1 VDAVGADLAC
11 AMKIGFVAP
20 YDWAVPGGVK
30 HHIEALD
37 QEFRAGGHEVKIIA
51 ASARGKRAQEERPA
65 NLIEIEG
72 PVVPL
77 PTSGSEAR
85 VVLSSRFSYRVKAI
99 LSRERFDV
107 IHLHEPLMPVICPL
121 ALYHSKVHPQT
132 LVLGTFHAYRERSA
146 AYKYGRRILGRCLGR
161 LDGRIVVSEAAREY
175 TARYFPGDYRV
186 ISNGVDLSCFGD
198 SSLAPVPEFA
208 DGRPNILFVGRLEK
222 RKGFV
227 HLLRAFVGVQAKM
240 PQARLLVAGAFD
252 QKQMEPFARQVE
264 ACGLHE
270 VHFIS
275 WPSKEMLARFYR
287 TADVVC
293 APSTGFESFGLILV
307 EAMAAG
313 RPVVTSDIPGY
324 REVVR
329 HEIEGLL
336 VPPGDEEGL
345 AAALLQL
352 LANKEQQERMGLN
365 GRARASLYAWNRV
378 ASDILAYYDELLK
391 QRG

>member
-1 VDAVGADLAC
+1 
-11 AMKIGFVAP
+11 MKIGFVAP

-30 HHIEALD
+30 HHIEALA

-51 ASARGKRAQEERPA
+51 ASSPNKHSQEHLPP
-65 NLIEIEG
+65 NLIQIEG

-85 VVLSSRFSYRVKAI
+85 VVLSSRFSHRVRAI

-107 IHLHEPLMPVICPL
+107 IHLHEPLMPIICPL

-132 LVLGTFHAYRERSA
+132 LVLGTFHAYREKNA
-146 AYKYGRRILGRCLGR
+146 GYQYGRRILGRCLDR

-186 ISNGVDLSCFGD
+186 ISNGVDLSRFGD
-198 SSLAPVPEFA
+198 SSLAPIPEFA
-208 DGRPNILFVGRLEK
+208 DGRPSILFVGRLEK

-240 PQARLLVAGAFD
+240 PQARLIVAGAFD
-252 QKQMEPFARQVE
+252 QKQEEPFAHQAE
-264 ACGLHE
+264 AYGLHD
-270 VHFIS
+270 VHFES
-275 WPSKEMLARFYR
+275 WPSNEMLARFYR
-287 TADVVC
+287 TADLLC
-293 APSTGFESFGLILV
+293 APSTGFESFGLVLV
-307 EAMAAG
+307 EALAAG

-329 HEIEGLL
+329 NEVEGLL

-345 AAALLQL
+345 AAALLRL
-352 LANKEQQERMGLN
+352 LADKELQERMGRN
-365 GRARASLYAWNRV
+365 GRERAASFAWNRV
-378 ASDILAYYDELLK
+378 AAEVLAYYNELGE
-391 QRG
+391 QRRLRDHGLS

>member
-1 VDAVGADLAC
+1 
-11 AMKIGFVAP
+11 MKIGFVAP

-37 QEFRAGGHEVKIIA
+37 QEFRAAGHEVKIIA
-51 ASARGKRAQEERPA
+51 TSSPNKHPQEQMPP
-65 NLIEIEG
+65 NLIQIEG
-72 PVVPL
+72 PAVPL

-85 VVLSSRFSYRVKAI
+85 VVLSSRPSHRVKAI
-99 LSRERFDV
+99 LSQEHFDV
-107 IHLHEPLMPVICPL
+107 IHLHEPLMPLICPL

-132 LVLGTFHAYRERSA
+132 LVLGTFHAYREKNA
-146 AYKYGRRILGRCLGR
+146 GYKYGRRIFCRWLGR
-161 LDGRIVVSEAAREY
+161 LDGRIVVSEAAKGY
-175 TARYFPGDYRV
+175 IARYFPGDYRV
-186 ISNGVDLSCFGD
+186 ISNGVDLSRFGD

-222 RKGFV
+222 RKGFI
-227 HLLRAFVGVQAKM
+227 HLLQAFVGVQAKM
-240 PQARLLVAGAFD
+240 PQARLIVAGAFSD
-252 QKQMEPFARQVE
+252 KQVEPFARQVE
-264 ACGLHE
+264 ASGLRE

-275 WPSKEMLARFYR
+275 WPSNDMLARFYR

-293 APSTGFESFGLILV
+293 APSTGFESFGLVLV

-329 HEIEGLL
+329 NEVEGLL

-345 AAALLQL
+345 AVALLRL
-352 LANKEQQERMGLN
+352 LADKEQQGRMGRN
-365 GRARASLYAWNRV
+365 GRVRAASFAWNRV
-378 ASDILAYYDELLK
+378 AAEVLAYYNELLK
-391 QRG
+391 QRGLRDHGLS

>member
-1 VDAVGADLAC
+1 
-11 AMKIGFVAP
+11 MKIGFVAP

-37 QEFRAGGHEVKIIA
+37 QEFRAAGHEVKIIA
-51 ASARGKRAQEERPA
+51 ASSPDKHAREHLSP
-65 NLIEIEG
+65 NLIQIKG

-85 VVLSSRFSYRVKAI
+85 VVLSSRFSHQVKEI

-121 ALYHSKVHPQT
+121 ALHHSKIHPQT
-132 LVLGTFHAYRERSA
+132 LVLGTFHAYREKNA
-146 AYKYGRRILGRCLGR
+146 GYKYGRRIFHRLLGR
-161 LDGRIVVSEAAREY
+161 LDGRIVVSEAAKGY
-175 TARYFPGDYRV
+175 IARYFPGDYRV
-186 ISNGVDLSCFGD
+186 ISNGVDLARFGD
-198 SSLAPVPEFA
+198 HSLAPVPEFA

-222 RKGFV
+222 RKGFI
-227 HLLRAFVGVQAKM
+227 HLLRAFVEVQAKM
-240 PQARLLVAGAFD
+240 PQARLIVAGAFD
-252 QKQMEPFARQVE
+252 EKQMEPFAHQVE
-264 ACGLHE
+264 ADGLQD

-275 WPSKEMLARFYR
+275 WPPNDMLARLYR

-329 HEIEGLL
+329 HEVEGLL
-336 VPPGDEEGL
+336 VPPGDEESL
-345 AAALLQL
+345 AAALLRL
-352 LANKEQQERMGLN
+352 LADKEEQERMGRN
-365 GRARASLYAWNRV
+365 GRARAGLYVWNRV
-378 ASDILAYYDELLK
+378 ASDILAYYDELLE
-391 QRG
+391 QRRLKDYGLS

>member
-1 VDAVGADLAC
+1 
-11 AMKIGFVAP
+11 MKIGFVAP

-37 QEFRAGGHEVKIIA
+37 QEFRAAGHEVKIIA
-51 ASARGKRAQEERPA
+51 ASSPNKDVHGHLPA
-65 NLIEIEG
+65 SLIQIEG

-85 VVLSSRFSYRVKAI
+85 VVLSSRFSRRVKEI
-99 LSRERFDV
+99 LSRERFDI

-132 LVLGTFHAYRERSA
+132 LVLGTFHAYREKSA

-161 LDGRIVVSEAAREY
+161 LDGRIVVSEAAKEY

-186 ISNGVDLSCFGD
+186 ISNGVDLARFGD
-198 SSLAPVPEFA
+198 DSLAPVPEFA
-208 DGRPNILFVGRLEK
+208 DGRPSILFVGRLEK

-227 HLLRAFVGVQAKM
+227 HLLRAFVEVQAKM
-240 PQARLLVAGAFD
+240 PQARLIVAGAFGEK
-252 QKQMEPFARQVE
+252 QKEPFVRKVE
-264 ACGLHE
+264 ADGLQD
-270 VHFIS
+270 VQFIS
-275 WPSKEMLARFYR
+275 WPATEMLARLYR

-293 APSTGFESFGLILV
+293 APSTGFESFGMILV
-307 EAMAAG
+307 EAMASGCPLVA
-313 RPVVTSDIPGY
+313 SDIPGY

-329 HEIEGLL
+329 HEVEGLL

-345 AAALLQL
+345 AAALLRL
-352 LANKEQQERMGLN
+352 LADRELQERMGRN
-365 GRARASLYAWNRV
+365 GQARAGLYGWNRV
-378 ASDILAYYDELLK
+378 ACDILAYYDELLK
-391 QRG
+391 QRGLNNHAIS

>member
-1 VDAVGADLAC
+1 
-11 AMKIGFVAP
+11 M
-20 YDWAVPGGVK
+20 K

-37 QEFRAGGHEVKIIA
+37 QEFRTAGHEVKIIA
-51 ASARGKRAQEERPA
+51 TSSPLKSAQEHLPP
-65 NLIEIEG
+65 NLIQIEG

-85 VVLSSRFSYRVKAI
+85 VVLSSRPSHRVKEI

-121 ALYHSKVHPQT
+121 ALYHSKVHSQT
-132 LVLGTFHAYRERSA
+132 LVLGTFHAYREKNA
-146 AYKYGRRILGRCLGR
+146 GYKYGRRIFCKWLGR

-175 TARYFPGDYRV
+175 IARYFPSDYRV
-186 ISNGVDLSCFGD
+186 ISNGVDLAHFGNT
-198 SSLAPVPEFA
+198 SLAPIPEFA

-227 HLLRAFVGVQAKM
+227 HLLQAFAGVQAQM
-240 PQARLLVAGAFD
+240 PQVRLIVAGAFSE
-252 QKQMEPFARQVE
+252 KQMEPFVYQVK
-264 ACGLHE
+264 ADALHE

-287 TADVVC
+287 TADIVC
-293 APSTGFESFGLILV
+293 APSTGFESFGLVLV

-329 HEIEGLL
+329 HEVEGLL

-345 AAALLQL
+345 AAALLCL
-352 LANKEQQERMGLN
+352 LADKEQRERMGRN
-365 GRARASLYAWNRV
+365 GRARADLYAWNRV
-378 ASDILAYYDELLK
+378 AAEVLAYYDELK
-391 QRG
+391 EQRGLRDYGLS

>member
-1 VDAVGADLAC
+1 
-11 AMKIGFVAP
+11 MKIGFVAP

-30 HHIEALD
+30 HHIQALD
-37 QEFRAGGHEVKIIA
+37 QEFRAAGHEVKIIA
-51 ASARGKRAQEERPA
+51 ASSPNKHAQERLAP
-65 NLIEIEG
+65 NLIQIEG

-85 VVLSSRFSYRVKAI
+85 VVLSSRFSLRLKTI
-99 LSRERFDV
+99 LSHECFDV

-132 LVLGTFHAYRERSA
+132 LVLGTFHAYREKNA
-146 AYKYGRRILGRCLGR
+146 GYKYGRRIFCRWLGR
-161 LDGRIVVSEAAREY
+161 LDGRIVVSEAAKEY
-175 TARYFPGDYRV
+175 IARYFPSDYRV
-186 ISNGVDLSCFGD
+186 ISNGVDLARFGN

-227 HLLRAFVGVQAKM
+227 HLLRAFVRVQAKI
-240 PQARLLVAGAFD
+240 PQARLIVAGAFSQE
-252 QKQMEPFARQVE
+252 QKELFSRQAE
-264 ACGLHE
+264 TDGLHE
-270 VHFIS
+270 VHFVS
-275 WPSKEMLARFYR
+275 WPSNDMLARLYR

-293 APSTGFESFGLILV
+293 APSTGFESFGLVLV

-329 HEIEGLL
+329 HEVEGLL
-336 VPPGDEEGL
+336 VPPGDEDRL
-345 AAALLQL
+345 AAALLRL
-352 LANKEQQERMGLN
+352 LADKEQQERMGRN
-365 GRARASLYAWNRV
+365 GRERAGSFAWNRV
-378 ASDILAYYDELLK
+378 AAEVLAYYDELRK
-391 QRG
+391 QRGLGDYGLS

>member
-1 VDAVGADLAC
+1 
-11 AMKIGFVAP
+11 MKIGFVAP

-85 VVLSSRFSYRVKAI
+85 VVLSSRPSHRVKAI
-99 LSRERFDV
+99 LSQEHFDI

-132 LVLGTFHAYRERSA
+132 LVLGTFHAYREKNA
-146 AYKYGRRILGRCLGR
+146 GYKYGGRIFRRWLGR
-161 LDGRIVVSEAAREY
+161 LDGRIVVSEAAKGY
-175 TARYFPGDYRV
+175 ITRYFPGDYRV
-186 ISNGVDLSCFGD
+186 ISNGVDLSRFGD

-222 RKGFV
+222 RKGFI
-227 HLLRAFVGVQAKM
+227 HLLRAFAGVQAKM
-240 PQARLLVAGAFD
+240 PEARLIVAGAFND
-252 QKQMEPFARQVE
+252 KQVEPFAREVE
-264 ACGLHE
+264 ANGLQE
-270 VHFIS
+270 VRFVS
-275 WPSKEMLARFYR
+275 WPSNDMLARFYR

-293 APSTGFESFGLILV
+293 APSTGFESFGLVLV

-329 HEIEGLL
+329 NEVEGLL
-336 VPPGDEEGL
+336 VPPGDEDGL
-345 AAALLQL
+345 ASALLRV
-352 LANKEQQERMGLN
+352 LADKELQERMGQS
-365 GRARASLYAWNRV
+365 GRKRAASFAWNRV
-378 ASDILAYYDELLK
+378 AAEVLAYYDELLK
-391 QRG
+391 QRGVTRHGLS

>member
-1 VDAVGADLAC
+1 
-11 AMKIGFVAP
+11 MKIGFVAP

-30 HHIEALD
+30 HHIEALA
-37 QEFRAGGHEVKIIA
+37 QEFTVAGHEVKIIA
-51 ASARGKRAQEERPA
+51 ASSPNRHTGEPLSP
-65 NLIEIEG
+65 NLIQIEG

-85 VVLSSRFSYRVKAI
+85 VVLSSRFSHRLKAI

-132 LVLGTFHAYRERSA
+132 LVLATFHAYREKNA
-146 AYKYGRRILGRCLGR
+146 GYKYGRRILGRCLGR
-161 LDGRIVVSEAAREY
+161 LDGRIVVSEAAKEY

-186 ISNGVDLSCFGD
+186 ISNGVDLSRFGD
-198 SSLAPVPEFA
+198 SSLAPIPEFA

-227 HLLRAFVGVQAKM
+227 YLLRAFVQVQAEM
-240 PQARLLVAGAFD
+240 PQARLIVAGAFNEK
-252 QKQMEPFARQVE
+252 QKEPFARE
-264 ACGLHE
+264 AEANGLHD
-270 VHFIS
+270 VHFRS
-275 WPSKEMLARFYR
+275 WPSNDMLARFYR
-287 TADVVC
+287 TADLLC
-293 APSTGFESFGLILV
+293 APSTGFESFGLVLV

-329 HEIEGLL
+329 HEVEGLL

-345 AAALLQL
+345 AAALLRL
-352 LANKEQQERMGLN
+352 LADKEQQERMGRN
-365 GRARASLYAWNRV
+365 GRERAASFAWNRV
-378 ASDILAYYDELLK
+378 AAEVLAYYTELE
-391 QRG
+391 QRRLRDHGLS

>member
-1 VDAVGADLAC
+1 
-11 AMKIGFVAP
+11 MKIGFVAP

-37 QEFRAGGHEVKIIA
+37 QEFRAAGHEVKIIA
-51 ASARGKRAQEERPA
+51 ASSPNKHARKDLPP
-65 NLIEIEG
+65 NLIQIEG

-85 VVLSSRFSYRVKAI
+85 IVFSSRPSHRVKEI
-99 LSRERFDV
+99 LSQECFDV

-121 ALYHSKVHPQT
+121 ALYHSKVHPRT
-132 LVLGTFHAYRERSA
+132 LVLGTFHAYREKNA
-146 AYKYGRRILGRCLGR
+146 GYKYGRRILHRWLGR
-161 LDGRIVVSEAAREY
+161 LDGRIVVSEAAKGY
-175 TARYFPGDYRV
+175 IARYFPGDYRV
-186 ISNGVDLSCFGD
+186 ISNGVDLARFGD
-198 SSLAPVPEFA
+198 QSLAPVPEFA
-208 DGRPNILFVGRLEK
+208 DGRPNVLFVGRLEK

-240 PQARLLVAGAFD
+240 PQARLIVAGAFGE
-252 QKQMEPFARQVE
+252 KQMEPFARQVE
-264 ACGLHE
+264 ADGLRE

-329 HEIEGLL
+329 HEVEGLL
-336 VPPGDEEGL
+336 VSPGDEEGL
-345 AAALLQL
+345 AAALLRV
-352 LANKEQQERMGLN
+352 LADKELQERMGRN
-365 GRARASLYAWNRV
+365 GRARAGLYAWNRV
-378 ASDILAYYDELLK
+378 ASEILAYYDELLK
-391 QRG
+391 QRGLEDYALS

>member
-1 VDAVGADLAC
+1 
-11 AMKIGFVAP
+11 MKIGFVAP

-30 HHIEALD
+30 HHIEALA
-37 QEFRAGGHEVKIIA
+37 QEFTVAGHEVKIIA
-51 ASARGKRAQEERPA
+51 ASSPNRHTREQLSP
-65 NLIEIEG
+65 NLIQIEG

-85 VVLSSRFSYRVKAI
+85 VVLSSRFSHRLKAI
-99 LSRERFDV
+99 LNRERFDV

-132 LVLGTFHAYRERSA
+132 LVLGTFHAYREKNA
-146 AYKYGRRILGRCLGR
+146 GYKYGRRILGRCLGR
-161 LDGRIVVSEAAREY
+161 LDGRIVVSEAAKEY

-186 ISNGVDLSCFGD
+186 ISNGVDLSRFGD
-198 SSLAPVPEFA
+198 SSLAPIPEFA

-227 HLLRAFVGVQAKM
+227 YLLRAFVQVQAEM
-240 PQARLLVAGAFD
+240 PQARLIVAGAFD
-252 QKQMEPFARQVE
+252 EKQEEPFARQAE
-264 ACGLHE
+264 AYGLHD
-270 VHFIS
+270 VHFRS
-275 WPSKEMLARFYR
+275 WPSNDMLARFYR
-287 TADVVC
+287 TADLLC
-293 APSTGFESFGLILV
+293 APSTGFESFGLVLV

-329 HEIEGLL
+329 HEVEGLL

-345 AAALLQL
+345 AAALLRL
-352 LANKEQQERMGLN
+352 LADKEQQERMGRN
-365 GRARASLYAWNRV
+365 GRERAASFAWNRV
-378 ASDILAYYDELLK
+378 AAEVLAYYNELE
-391 QRG
+391 QRRLRDHGLS